1 VEENINKPE
10 VWNKNNGDF
19 EAIKSLEAEKKKKQQ
34 EKEEHEQEVK
44 IKSKRN
50 ENQVRLWILR
60 TYFRLT
66 RTKYTGRIESIKGR
80 FDEENNKDISNLC
93 KLYAQ

>member
-1 VEENINKPE
+1 VEENIKKPE

-44 IKSKRN
+44 IK
-50 ENQVRLWILR
+50 
-60 TYFRLT
+60 
-66 RTKYTGRIESIKGR
+66 IKK
-80 FDEENNKDISNLC
+80 E
-93 KLYAQ
+93 